1 MPMVW
6 LGNNAPLD
14 AGIAIP
20 GPLITFANV
29 SDDEDQVSQLKTI
42 TAQVATGD
50 HMDGVFATHS
60 ASAAPAW
67 VESNSNEFALLIASH
82 YGCPVGRPDNWES

>member
-1 MPMVW
+1 MPLVW

-20 GPLITFANV
+20 GPRTTFASV
-29 SDDEDQVSQLKTI
+29 PDDDSPTEQRKAI
-42 TAQVATGD
+42 VARVADGD

-60 ASAAPAW
+60 ASDAPAW
-67 VESNSNEFALLIASH
+67 VESNSVEFANQIASH
-82 YGCPVGRPDNWES
+82 YGCPVGRPDGWES